1 MARRARGRRAGR
13 RTSRA
18 RPCRS
23 TRQLFPELL
32 LGEAGARPEES
43 GETLFENDGVRLWR
57 CRRWM
62 PASASSPS
70 SRRCTPSATRWWTA
84 AGSLSRAERELDGL
98 VIWHEAPF
106 AVGANLKQIHDA
118 CVAGD
123 FERLERTVSRFQQTA
138 MAIKF
143 SPVPVVA
150 AVQGMALGG
159 GCEFA
164 MHARKRVLALESQL
178 GLVEVGVGLIPSGA
192 AARSWRSRG
201 ALGGPVGHGR
211 RGARQPDADLHGRR
225 HRQDR
230 QERPRGGRAGLR
242 LGGRHDPVQPPRAAV
257 GRPQGGPPAGR
268 RRLRAAGAGA
278 RGRWPA
284 GPASPWR

>member
-1 MARRARGRRAGR
+1 VAGGRLGRHGQAIAADIEAGKAMSRTPLPAWVTAPGRSGVHGAAGSWSARRQADV
-13 RTSRA
+13 
-18 RPCRS
+18 PRS
-23 TRQLFPELL
+23 TLPVYARQLFPSCSS
-32 LGEAGARPEES
+32 ARPARGRGG

-62 PASASSPS
+62 PASASCPS
-70 SRRCTPSATRWWTA
+70 SRRCTPSATRWWMA
-84 AGSLSRAERELDGL
+84 CWKPVPRRRELDGL

-106 AVGANLKQIHDA
+106 AVGANLKQIRDA

-143 SPVPVVA
+143 SAVPVVA

-178 GLVEVGVGLIPSGA
+178 GLVEVGVGLIPSGGGCKELA
-192 AARSWRSRG
+192 LGAARWAAQS
-201 ALGGPVGHGR
+201 ATP
-211 RGARQPDADLHGRR
+211 ARCSAT
-225 HRQDR
+225 
-230 QERPRGGRAGLR
+230 
-242 LGGRHDPVQPPRAAV
+242 
-257 GRPQGGPPAGR
+257 
-268 RRLRAAGAGA
+268 
-278 RGRWPA
+278 
-284 GPASPWR
+284 